1 VHLPRTK
8 IGLIAGFGISLS
20 LMVVLALIGL
30 LNMASI
36 HERLD
41 TVIRQNIV
49 KTELARQMREI
60 SRERT
65 VCLYR
70 MIASPDPFIRD
81 EEFMRFNSLAGEF
94 VAARTRFLE
103 LGVDELE
110 AGVLQEQGDLSG
122 ESIVLQ
128 NRVIELV
135 EAGQFDEASELL
147 YTKTVPAQDSVF
159 QKLGELLSIQK
170 RKVQQADAA
179 AESSY
184 QQTVLVTLVLGLFA
198 VTLGVLVAAFVIRRT
213 TGIEQTLMA
222 HKQQLEHRVEQ
233 RTRDLSEYASELEQ
247 LTYSIAHDLRGPL
260 RGIDGFS
267 LFMLEE
273 FADRLDATGKDYLY
287 RIRAANL
294 RMSDII
300 DALLRIIKVI
310 QVKVSRRPVD
320 LSALASAISAK
331 LRAREP
337 DRNIEFRIQQGMLE
351 NCDQKLITIAL
362 QELLDNAWKFT
373 QQQDPAIVELRSTR
387 NEQGETVYCMADNGI
402 GFDMEYVGKLFQAF
416 QTLHSPGEFEGIG
429 IGLAIAARIVHRHG
443 GRIWAESSADNGTSI
458 CFTLSLAR

>member
-8 IGLIAGFGISLS
+8 IGLIAGFGVSLS

-310 QVKVSRRPVD
+310 QVKR
-320 LSALASAISAK
+320 
-331 LRAREP
+331 
-337 DRNIEFRIQQGMLE
+337 
-351 NCDQKLITIAL
+351 
-362 QELLDNAWKFT
+362 
-373 QQQDPAIVELRSTR
+373 
-387 NEQGETVYCMADNGI
+387 
-402 GFDMEYVGKLFQAF
+402 
-416 QTLHSPGEFEGIG
+416 
-429 IGLAIAARIVHRHG
+429 
-443 GRIWAESSADNGTSI
+443 
-458 CFTLSLAR
+458 

>member
-1 VHLPRTK
+1 MHLPRTK

-36 HERLD
+36 QERLD
-41 TVIRQNIV
+41 TVIRQNNV

-170 RKVQQADAA
+170 RKVEQADAA

-198 VTLGVLVAAFVIRRT
+198 VILG
-213 TGIEQTLMA
+213 
-222 HKQQLEHRVEQ
+222 
-233 RTRDLSEYASELEQ
+233 EQ
-247 LTYSIAHDLRGPL
+247 L
-260 RGIDGFS
+260 
-267 LFMLEE
+267 
-273 FADRLDATGKDYLY
+273 
-287 RIRAANL
+287 
-294 RMSDII
+294 
-300 DALLRIIKVI
+300 
-310 QVKVSRRPVD
+310 
-320 LSALASAISAK
+320 
-331 LRAREP
+331 
-337 DRNIEFRIQQGMLE
+337 
-351 NCDQKLITIAL
+351 
-362 QELLDNAWKFT
+362 
-373 QQQDPAIVELRSTR
+373 
-387 NEQGETVYCMADNGI
+387 
-402 GFDMEYVGKLFQAF
+402 
-416 QTLHSPGEFEGIG
+416 
-429 IGLAIAARIVHRHG
+429 VHRIFG
-443 GRIWAESSADNGTSI
+443 
-458 CFTLSLAR
+458 